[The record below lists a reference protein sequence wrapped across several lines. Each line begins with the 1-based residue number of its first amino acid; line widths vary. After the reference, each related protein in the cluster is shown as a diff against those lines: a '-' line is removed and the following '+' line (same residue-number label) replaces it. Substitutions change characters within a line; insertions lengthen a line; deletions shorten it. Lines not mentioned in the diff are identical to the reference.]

1 MTLDEIYKVEPDDR
15 ADRAIQNKYGCLP
28 FDEALNNNI
37 KDLFLRVP
45 NGNRL
50 VGNTGA
56 IECELIDNGVLAT
69 QEQNPS
75 WIIKANTIETEFY
88 TTLNKEIAGGEGR
101 YQNERRY
108 IIALRCHHPILNNC
122 TFTGAAYRVLRQ
134 NNNDLNRY
142 RTDFCLI
149 AKSVLSS
156 SIDRRIAE
164 LFLLRQEATRENPGV
179 KL

>member
-56 IECELIDNGVLAT
+56 IECELIDNGVLG
-69 QEQNPS
+69 
-75 WIIKANTIETEFY
+75 KFTINKGC
-88 TTLNKEIAGGEGR
+88 LNLEG
-101 YQNERRY
+101 
-108 IIALRCHHPILNNC
+108 CP
-122 TFTGAAYRVLRQ
+122 
-134 NNNDLNRY
+134 
-142 RTDFCLI
+142 
-149 AKSVLSS
+149 K
-156 SIDRRIAE
+156 
-164 LFLLRQEATRENPGV
+164 
-179 KL
+179 